1 MTTTEINNAIST
13 AKCCLGDITCRI
25 THKAMYGQGYI
36 KTTLVG
42 LELSLYI
49 FSLEMYLL
57 WSSEDCMEATASDI
71 EKIIHKINKICGCD
85 CTSAQSSGT
94 QVAQHTL
101 ADHTTLNHT
110 L

>member
-1 MTTTEINNAIST
+1 MTTTEINTAIST

-25 THKAMYGQGYI
+25 AQKAMYGQGYT

-49 FSLEMYLL
+49 FSLESYLL
-57 WSSEDCMEATASDI
+57 WSSEDCVEASDI
-71 EKIIHKINKICGCD
+71 EKMIHKVNKICGCD
-85 CTSAQSSGT
+85 CTTAQSST